1 MFNLTKCVGQIKH
14 FSQVDWFKNTCF
26 RPLVKMDM
34 SISKKRL
41 INQFEPFE
49 KPRILEMCM
58 ENIRSERYYIYK
70 NEFVYDVQSFMRENT
85 YIYYVFI
92 GI

>member
-1 MFNLTKCVGQIKH
+1 
-14 FSQVDWFKNTCF
+14 
-26 RPLVKMDM
+26 
-34 SISKKRL
+34 
-41 INQFEPFE
+41 
-49 KPRILEMCM
+49 M

>member
-1 MFNLTKCVGQIKH
+1 
-14 FSQVDWFKNTCF
+14 
-26 RPLVKMDM
+26 MDM

-49 KPRILEMCM
+49 KPRILKMCM